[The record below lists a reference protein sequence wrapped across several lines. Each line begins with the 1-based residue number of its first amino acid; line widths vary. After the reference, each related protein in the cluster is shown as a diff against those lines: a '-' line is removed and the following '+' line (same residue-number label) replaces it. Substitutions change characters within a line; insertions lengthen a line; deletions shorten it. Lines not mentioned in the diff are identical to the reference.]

1 MWQATLEFSFDECFT
16 KKQENVDAHVKV
28 NVNLSYDYA
37 GPWAYDFLW
46 HDIIYAKQISIFWG
60 FYFYAW
66 ECY

>member
-37 GPWAYDFLW
+37 GP
-46 HDIIYAKQISIFWG
+46 
-60 FYFYAW
+60 
-66 ECY
+66 